1 MGEMFLSGG
10 KVYGLGQ
17 LLVTVKR
24 GGGILFFF
32 FQYGLLRESLFRTLL
47 LGVFISLLNATEM
60 EK

>member
-17 LLVTVKR
+17 LLVTVKK
-24 GGGILFFF
+24 GGGILFF